1 MASAINAASDVITT
15 TSKMN
20 ADAELA
26 SSTDQQ
32 GSAFNSSLYKFVW
45 GPVVSLNYALVP
57 MVLVAIVLF
66 VVIVATAF
74 GNFLVGLSLFRYRYL
89 RTISNYLIG
98 KRSQRFRGAYHC
110 ACRLKEML
118 LDLVL

>member
-1 MASAINAASDVITT
+1 MASSINAASDVITT

-20 ADAELA
+20 TDAELA

-32 GSAFNSSLYKFVW
+32 ASAFNSSLYKFVW

-98 KRSQRFRGAYHC
+98 KRSQCFRGAYHC